1 MLSLITFILVIG
13 ILIIVH
19 EFGHFMI
26 AKMIGVRVEK
36 FYVGFGPQ
44 LWKKKRGNTEYGLG
58 AVPLGGYVKLAGD
71 NPEESK
77 GEPYEYFSRRPG
89 ERALI
94 VFCGP
99 LLNYVLGFLCLWLVF
114 SSGYPMFTA
123 KVGGL
128 ISGLGA
134 EQAGIKPGDRIV
146 AIDGEDIKLWEQLQR
161 IMRSKE
167 NSSSVK
173 IGLLRRDK
181 RYDFDVKL
189 QQKELMDIS
198 GRKHKVGLLGITPEG
213 EAVNVRYGPLK
224 SFSMGLEK
232 TFEIT
237 VMTYRGL
244 WNIIAGRLSLRDSVT
259 GPLGIFYITGKA
271 AEAGIS
277 AVIQLVA
284 VLSISLAIFNLLP
297 LPVLDGGHLFFLAL
311 EKIRG
316 RRLSAKADNIIT
328 RMGLAFIISL
338 AVVVTYLDVWRLF
351 SDKIAALFK

>member
-1 MLSLITFILVIG
+1 MVSLVTFILVIG

-19 EFGHFMI
+19 EFGHFMT

-44 LWKKKRGNTEYGLG
+44 LWKKKRGDTEYGL
-58 AVPLGGYVKLAGD
+58 AAIPLGGYVKLAGD
-71 NPEESK
+71 NPEEAK
-77 GEPYEYFSRRPG
+77 GEPYEYFSRKPG

-99 LLNYVLGFLCLWLVF
+99 LLNYILGFLCLWLVF
-114 SSGYPMFTA
+114 SSGYPMLTA

-128 ISGLGA
+128 LAGMGA
-134 EQAGIKPGDRIV
+134 EQAGVRPGDRII
-146 AIDGEDIKLWEQLQR
+146 AIDGEDIKYWDQMQQV
-161 IMRSKE
+161 IRSKKKA
-167 NSSSVK
+167 SCVK
-173 IGLLRRDK
+173 IELLRDGK
-181 RYDFDVKL
+181 KYGFDVRL
-189 QQKELMDIS
+189 QQKELRDIS
-198 GRKHKVGLLGITPEG
+198 GQRHMVGLLGITPEG
-213 EAVNVRYGPLK
+213 EAVNVRHGPLEA
-224 SFSMGLEK
+224 FSLGLK
-232 TFEIT
+232 RTCDIT
-237 VMTYRGL
+237 VITCRGL
-244 WNIIAGRLSLRDSVT
+244 WQIIAGRLSLRDSVT

-297 LPVLDGGHLFFLAL
+297 LPVLDGGHVFFLAL
-311 EKIRG
+311 ERIRG
-316 RRLSAKADNIIT
+316 KRLSARADNIIT
-328 RMGLAFIISL
+328 RAGLFFIISL